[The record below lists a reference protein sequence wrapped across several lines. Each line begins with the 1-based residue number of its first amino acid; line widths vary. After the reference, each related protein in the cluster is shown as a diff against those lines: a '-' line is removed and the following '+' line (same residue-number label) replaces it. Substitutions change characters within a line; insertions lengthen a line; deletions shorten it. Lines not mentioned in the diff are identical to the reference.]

1 MYVPV
6 YKPLIEQSD
15 LDAVS
20 TVLEEA
26 WLGHGKHVKTF
37 ENKISSFIENNKRK
51 VVAVSTG
58 TSAAHLSLLVAGIKP
73 GDEVILSSLNFVGVA
88 QAISA
93 TGAKPVFC
101 DINDN
106 DLTIDVQKA
115 ERLITKKTAAIITL
129 DFGSNQCD
137 LDQFIDL
144 GKKYKIRIIHDAAH
158 SFGWKNKGRITGSFG
173 DICFFSFD
181 PVKCFTAIDAGSI
194 ILNDKDEEKWLIE
207 SRTVGQSFD
216 MGTYGENI
224 KMEFKQV
231 DHLGFRYHLS
241 NVHAVLGL
249 NQLDKYK
256 RISSSRRKTSEKYNQ
271 AFSNLEFVEP
281 ISKNYDDVF
290 PFIYVV
296 RIKNDHRE
304 SLKKFLSKKGV
315 ETHVHWAPIHWYK
328 MYQSDKI
335 SDMSVTN
342 TAGME
347 VLTLPLHS
355 CMAEGDSN
363 YVIDSI
369 REYFNQ

>member
-1 MYVPV
+1 MNVPV

-15 LDAVS
+15 LDAVRS
-20 TVLEEA
+20 VLEEA

-37 ENKISSFIENNKRK
+37 ENKISSFLDNNRRK

-58 TSAAHLSLLVAGIKP
+58 TSAAHLSLLVAGVKP

-101 DINDN
+101 DVNDN
-106 DLTIDVQKA
+106 DMTIDIKKA
-115 ERLITKKTAAIITL
+115 EMLINKKTAAIITL
-129 DFGSNQCD
+129 DYCSNQCD

-144 GKKYKIRIIHDAAH
+144 GNKYKIRIIHDAAH
-158 SFGWKNKGRITGSFG
+158 SFGWRNKGRITGSFG

-181 PVKCFTAIDAGSI
+181 PIKCFTAIDAGAI
-194 ILNDKDEEKWLIE
+194 ILNDENEEKWLIE
-207 SRTVGQSFD
+207 ARTVGQSFD
-216 MGTYGENI
+216 MGTYGENV

-231 DHLGFRYHLS
+231 DHKGFRYHLS
-241 NVHAVLGL
+241 NVHAVLGI

-256 RISSSRRKTSEKYNQ
+256 QISSSRRKTSEKYNQ
-271 AFSNLEFVEP
+271 AFSDLDLVEP
-281 ISKNYDDVF
+281 IGKNYDDVF

-296 RIKNDHRE
+296 RIKNKQRE
-304 SLKKFLSKKGV
+304 SLKIFLTENGV

-328 MYQSDKI
+328 MYQSCER

-342 TAGME
+342 AAGME

-355 CMAEGDSN
+355 CMAEDESD
-363 YVIDSI
+363 YVIEKI
-369 REYFNQ
+369 QKHFK